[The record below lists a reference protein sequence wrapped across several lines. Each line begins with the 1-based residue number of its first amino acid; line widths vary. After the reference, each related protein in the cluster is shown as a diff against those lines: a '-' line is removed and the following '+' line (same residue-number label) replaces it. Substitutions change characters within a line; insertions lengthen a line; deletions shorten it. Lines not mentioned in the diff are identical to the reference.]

1 MAAAMPEQLGLFC
14 VACNTHG
21 VIAAEVTN
29 NAGDQVVVPAPC
41 PACRPRPTRELF
53 LAVAALGRRLAAG
66 APR

>member
-1 MAAAMPEQLGLFC
+1 
-14 VACNTHG
+14 

-41 PACRPRPTRELF
+41 PSCRPRPTRELF